1 MKIEH
6 KLIIIEMS

>member
-6 KLIIIEMS
+6 C

>member
-6 KLIIIEMS
+6 